1 MSNIFKTFQNCI
13 NGLDS
18 SSEEIKE
25 IPTFVFCKYLGSN
38 YKTIQI
44 ANFLNYYYKLP
55 NEIQYKFV
63 QKTLNGKLKFI
74 KFIKPENLKISDDE
88 EILMKHFKI
97 NKKVASEYLKEIDPT
112 ELNRLRL
119 LYKRKEL

>member
-13 NGLDS
+13 NGKDS
-18 SSEEIKE
+18 SKDEIKE
-25 IPTFVFCKYLGSN
+25 IPPYVFCKYLGSN

-55 NEIQYKFV
+55 IEIQYKFV
-63 QKTLNGKLKFI
+63 QKTLNGKLNF
-74 KFIKPENLKISDDE
+74 KISDDLE
-88 EILMKHFKI
+88 LLMKHFKI
-97 NKKVASEYLKEIDPT
+97 NKNVASEYLKEIDKS

-119 LYKRKEL
+119 LYKRKE

>member
-13 NGLDS
+13 NGKDS
-18 SSEEIKE
+18 SKDEIKE
-25 IPTFVFCKYLGSN
+25 IPPYVFCKYLGSN

-55 NEIQYKFV
+55 IEIQYKFV
-63 QKTLNGKLKFI
+63 QKTLNGRVNFI
-74 KFIKPENLKISDDE
+74 KFIKTENLKISADE
-88 EILMKHFKI
+88 ELLMKHYKI
-97 NKKVASEYLKEIDPT
+97 NKKVASEYLKEIDKA

-119 LYKRKEL
+119 LYKKER

>member
-18 SSEEIKE
+18 SYTEIKE
-25 IPTFVFCKYLGSN
+25 IPTYVFCKYLASN

-119 LYKRKEL
+119 LYKRKE